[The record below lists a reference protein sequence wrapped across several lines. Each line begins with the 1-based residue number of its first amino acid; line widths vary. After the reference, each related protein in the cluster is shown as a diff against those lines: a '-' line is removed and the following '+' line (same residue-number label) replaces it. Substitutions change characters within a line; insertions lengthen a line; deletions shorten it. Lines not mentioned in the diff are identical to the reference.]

1 MSTAAPE
8 DATEELVGVLRRW
21 AALVSAGLTEEAAW
35 RETARMLP
43 DDDGHARHAARLRA
57 ERLAWDAAGDLST
70 GRDAPD
76 VRGLRRDE
84 HPPGDTHDA
93 SPDRSRRRW
102 CPPWR
107 TPPPDPG
114 WALVD
119 AALAAGA
126 RAGAAPAVVVRRLA
140 ESLEADVDAARARR
154 SAAAGPAATA
164 RLLQWLPL
172 GGVGLAWLL
181 GSSPWETVSTPFG
194 AAVAAV
200 GLLFWLAGR
209 SWTRLLLRS
218 AAREPA
224 SLTAPVV
231 LDVLAALLG
240 AGRSLPAALDDLAR
254 TLPGARGLRVTSA
267 LLLWGRGWDE
277 AWAGIGEGT
286 VWAEAAARLRPLHRS
301 GMAGARTLAESAAAA
316 RQQGR
321 RADERAAEELAVRLV
336 MPLGLCL
343 LPAFVCWGVIPVVM
357 ALLGAGA

>member
-8 DATEELVGVLRRW
+8 DATEELVVVLRRW

-140 ESLEADVDAARARR
+140 
-154 SAAAGPAATA
+154 
-164 RLLQWLPL
+164 
-172 GGVGLAWLL
+172 
-181 GSSPWETVSTPFG
+181 
-194 AAVAAV
+194 
-200 GLLFWLAGR
+200 
-209 SWTRLLLRS
+209 
-218 AAREPA
+218 
-224 SLTAPVV
+224 
-231 LDVLAALLG
+231 
-240 AGRSLPAALDDLAR
+240 
-254 TLPGARGLRVTSA
+254 
-267 LLLWGRGWDE
+267 
-277 AWAGIGEGT
+277 
-286 VWAEAAARLRPLHRS
+286 
-301 GMAGARTLAESAAAA
+301 
-316 RQQGR
+316 
-321 RADERAAEELAVRLV
+321 
-336 MPLGLCL
+336 
-343 LPAFVCWGVIPVVM
+343 
-357 ALLGAGA
+357 